1 MCSGTTTGRAA
12 GILLALLATT
22 VAYGQSAPDPANAT
36 RLIIKLRDA
45 APIPTADT
53 APTGTAAADDRRQAQ
68 GRAQMQEQEQEQERR
83 NRLDT
88 VSGRAGLEW
97 RSSRTIGAG
106 MAALTLARRLSGAE
120 LDRQLAALRS
130 DPDIEFAV
138 VDQRR
143 FAQAMPSDPLY
154 PNQWYLQN
162 GQPAAANFAGAWD
175 ITTGSPDTVI
185 AVVDTG
191 VRYDHPDLTS
201 RLLPGHDF
209 ISGDSPTSFVTAND
223 GNGWDADASD
233 PGDWVTSAEKQSGPL
248 SGVEGCDVG
257 NSTWHGT
264 RVAALIGAG
273 TNNGMGIAGGTWQG
287 GILPVRVLGK
297 CGGFDSDIIAGML
310 WAAGLPVT
318 GAPPN
323 PHPARVINLSLGSSG
338 TCTAAYQSAIG
349 RLTAA
354 GTLVVA
360 SAGNDNEPVGAP
372 ANCSGVLAVAGLRH
386 AGTKVGYS
394 DFGPE
399 ISVAAPAGNCPDLD
413 TTSQCTYSLI
423 TADNS
428 GLTAPAASTYTDE
441 FHPNIGTSFSAPI
454 VTAIAGLMYAVND
467 KLTTAEWID
476 RVKAGARSFPAPDPG
491 LPTCP
496 ATSTDDAT
504 LQQCNCTTTTC
515 GAGIADAE
523 GAVAW
528 ALRPIARIASV
539 SGSGAGQN
547 VRLDGSTSAAGRNR
561 TLDQYAWT
569 PVSGDPVFVGA
580 TNEPVTTVAVPASGL
595 VTVRLTVTDDV
606 GRSDSR
612 ELTLG
617 ASSGGGGSGSTSGGG
632 GGGGG
637 GAVDLLVP
645 GLLLAL
651 ARRRRSMI
659 RSSTG
664 SRAPAG

>member
-1 MCSGTTTGRAA
+1 MRSGTTTGRAA
-12 GILLALLATT
+12 GILLGLLATT
-22 VAYGQSAPDPANAT
+22 VAYGQSAPDPATGT

-53 APTGTAAADDRRQAQ
+53 APTGAAAADDRRQAQ
-68 GRAQMQEQEQEQERR
+68 GRAQMQEQLQEQERR
-83 NRLDT
+83 NRLDA
-88 VSGRAGLEW
+88 VSGRVGLQW
-97 RSSRTIGAG
+97 RGSRTIGAG
-106 MAALTLARRLSGAE
+106 MAALTLARRLSGTE
-120 LDRQLAALRS
+120 LQQQLAALRS
-130 DPDIEFAV
+130 DPDIEFVV

-162 GQPAAANFAGAWD
+162 GQPAATNFSAAWD
-175 ITTGSPDTVI
+175 LTTGSPDTVI
-185 AVVDTG
+185 AVLDTG
-191 VRYDHPDLTS
+191 ARYDHPDLTG
-201 RLLPGHDF
+201 RLLPGYDF
-209 ISGDSPTSFVTAND
+209 ISGESSSSFVTAND

-248 SGVEGCDVG
+248 ASVDDCEVG

-273 TNNGMGIAGGTWQG
+273 TNNGMGVAGGTWQG

-310 WAAGLPVT
+310 WAAGLPVA

-338 TCTAAYQSAIG
+338 ECTAAYQSAIT
-349 RLTAA
+349 RLAAA

-360 SAGNDNEPVGAP
+360 SAGNDNGPVGVP

-386 AGTKVGYS
+386 VGTKVGYS
-394 DFGPE
+394 DLGPE
-399 ISVAAPAGNCPDLD
+399 VGVAAPAGNCPDID
-413 TTSQCTYSLI
+413 TTSQCAYSLV
-423 TADNS
+423 TADNT
-428 GLTAPAASTYTDE
+428 GLTTPAASTYTDE

-454 VTAIAGLMYAVND
+454 VAAIAGLMYAVND

-547 VRLDGSTSAAGRNR
+547 VRLDGSASAAGRNR
-561 TLDQYAWT
+561 VVREFAWT
-569 PVSGDPVFVGA
+569 SVSGNPAFVGT
-580 TNEPVTTVAVPASGL
+580 TNEAVTTVAVPASGL

-606 GRSDSR
+606 GWSDSR

-617 ASSGGGGSGSTSGGG
+617 TSAGGGGSAGGSGS

-645 GLLLAL
+645 GLLLGL
-651 ARRRRSMI
+651 VRRRRSMI
-659 RSSTG
+659 RGSTG